1 MSAWPRLLFPLKKRK
16 KDATI
21 LEAENG
27 TMICRDESS
36 EVQSITGSRRSWR
49 GWIFNQFK
57 WCATRAITIST
68 AGLYHYYKFLN
79 ASLPCRRLSP
89 FDICFYI
96 WCLVIPMQSKRGC
109 SSRAAVDERRQQ
121 GDAPRIQ
128 EGPCHVFRRGKS
140 SEPGP
145 WLARSTV
152 RPSAT
157 ACRTLVWCSA
167 IKPPNV
173 FHLPHSVLH
182 TLYLTLYSSSH
193 VCPEQHCSSSCC
205 ISSYRHH

>member
-1 MSAWPRLLFPLKKRK
+1 
-16 KDATI
+16 
-21 LEAENG
+21 
-27 TMICRDESS
+27 MIRRHESS
-36 EVQSITGSRRSWR
+36 EVHGITGGRRGWR
-49 GWIFNQFK
+49 GWIFNQFE

-96 WCLVIPMQSKRGC
+96 WCLVIPDDK
-109 SSRAAVDERRQQ
+109 Q

-128 EGPCHVFRRGKS
+128 EGPCHVFHRGNS

-157 ACRTLVWCSA
+157 ACSALVWCSA
-167 IKPPNV
+167 IKPPSV
-173 FHLPHSVLH
+173 FHLLHSVLR
-182 TLYLTLYSSSH
+182 TLNLALYSSSH
-193 VCPEQHCSSSCC
+193 VCPEQRCSWSCC